1 MRPSLVRGAPGL
13 ASPSQTTG
21 WRLDTHNDLAD
32 LSLLKS
38 PFVHSRVAQ
47 LVEQP
52 AVNRLVAGSSPA
64 SGAKTPQGIALRGFV
79 FLGGCGAQ
87 RQVLV
92 GPIWLRTV
100 GA

>member
-13 ASPSQTTG
+13 ASSSETTG
-21 WRLDTHNDLAD
+21 PRLDTHNDLAD

-64 SGAKTPQGIALRGFV
+64 AGALPLFFSYFTY
-79 FLGGCGAQ
+79 
-87 RQVLV
+87 
-92 GPIWLRTV
+92 
-100 GA
+100 